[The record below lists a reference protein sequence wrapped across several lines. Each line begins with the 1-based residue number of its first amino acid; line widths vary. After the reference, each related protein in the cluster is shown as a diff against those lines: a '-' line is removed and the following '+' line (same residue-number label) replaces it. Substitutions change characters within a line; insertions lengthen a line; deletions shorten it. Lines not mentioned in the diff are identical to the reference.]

1 VTTGD
6 DVAVVP
12 PRLFVYGTLQ
22 PGRLRW
28 PLLAPFAT
36 DRRPAAVHGLLYDS
50 GNGWPVAVFDPVGR
64 EIPGVLVDLLPE
76 RVPEALELLDDVEGT
91 VSGLLHRVVVST
103 VDGATAWSYHWPGA
117 TAAMRPI
124 DRWDH
129 TDER

>member
-1 VTTGD
+1 VTTRD
-6 DVAVVP
+6 DGAVVP

-28 PLLAPFAT
+28 PLLAPYAAHQ
-36 DRRPAAVHGLLYDS
+36 RPAAVRGLLYDS
-50 GNGWPVAVFDPVGR
+50 GNGWPVAVFEAVDR
-64 EIPGVLVDLLPE
+64 EIPGVLLDLVPD
-76 RVPEALELLDDVEGT
+76 RVHEALELLDGIEGT

-117 TAAMRPI
+117 TAAMRAI
-124 DRWDH
+124 DRWDA